1 MKWVWIIFQD
11 MWILLITVTNLL
23 LIPLYLPLE
32 SGCLCLRYF
41 DDFTNLSHKQ
51 NFVSFYVL
59 FIQSFISFKF
69 LIKTRSQHVENAK
82 TQSIKALLEGQSS
95 KKLLVG
101 KSFECILYIWVSISI
116 HADIYVVN
124 INYTWEPFNW
134 LPKRLQIN
142 SKNKNLQDFTFGY
155 IHHS

>member
-1 MKWVWIIFQD
+1 

-82 TQSIKALLEGQSS
+82 TQSIKALLEYKGRVRKNCLWERVLSVFYISEFLSPFMQTFM
-95 KKLLVG
+95 LL
-101 KSFECILYIWVSISI
+101 
-116 HADIYVVN
+116 
-124 INYTWEPFNW
+124 T
-134 LPKRLQIN
+134 
-142 SKNKNLQDFTFGY
+142 
-155 IHHS
+155 